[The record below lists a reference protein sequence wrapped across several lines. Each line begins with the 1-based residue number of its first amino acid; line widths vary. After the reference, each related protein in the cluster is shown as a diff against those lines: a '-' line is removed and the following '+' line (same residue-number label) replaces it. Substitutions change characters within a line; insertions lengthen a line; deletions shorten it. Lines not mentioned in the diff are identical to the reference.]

1 MWVRSLALEEGMATC
16 SGILAWRIPWTEEAG
31 GLQLMGLPRVRHGGA
46 HTHMTLSI
54 AIIMSKKREME
65 DESMTLKKHVTATN
79 TTL

>member
-1 MWVRSLALEEGMATC
+1 M
-16 SGILAWRIPWTEEAG
+16 IPWRRKWKLTPVFLWGKISWTEEPG